1 MSFSARFVSP
11 LRLALLK
18 VSLLALALVSLLLPA
33 AVSAQQ
39 TFTGG
44 AIAVGRTQT
53 GPSNGTI
60 TISSPTGSSIATLK
74 IVLNGLTTDGT
85 ACTDGNCWSLL
96 PTSFYLK
103 APNGGPKLVLL
114 GGVGD
119 GIDGDDRIDS
129 GSGLVN
135 ATVTIQDGVS
145 AAPNDTAISPQGGSF
160 TYAPSSYFLGAGQTP
175 PLGSTADFPQTDGSA
190 TLTSRFGGIGIANG
204 DQWTLEIE
212 NGEGLTTPINISSW
226 QMIVTYASTT
236 PTSTAVSSSQNP
248 AFTASPN
255 NTVTLT
261 ATVSPASGPT
271 GTVAFTD
278 NGTTIS
284 GCGAVVLSGG
294 VAHCS
299 TTFAQGYHL
308 IEAAYSGGGGFGQ
321 SSGSLTQLVEVHPTA
336 NGSNSW
342 CNDASFSAPL
352 NGTPIAYPAVI
363 NISGYST
370 GTTVGNVTLELK
382 NVAQN
387 VALNGEFL
395 LVAPGGANNLDFLDS
410 AFLSTTLG
418 INLFISDSGSNT
430 PNYGTPVND
439 DTYVPFDGDT
449 QPFDSFPA
457 SNSPI
462 VDTNIPLVPGTI
474 NFAAPHGK
482 TNSMTLQQAF
492 SGAPANGDWALY
504 ATASNGSDALT
515 VGGWCITLDVN
526 SGVGTT
532 TSLSSTSQRA
542 SFGASVTLVATVTVQ
557 GTSTPVTSGTV
568 EFKDETT
575 GNVLASA
582 AILSGSGIATVATS
596 TLAEGDHKIL
606 ASYSGTG
613 SFNTSFA
620 TMYERIDHATAVSS
634 VNSNTW
640 QFCNAGAITLP
651 EGTSGPETPN
661 PSNVFVSNLPGTVNT
676 ATLTLNNFS
685 ILVGDQLD
693 NTASLVVGPTGAAL
707 DFFSN
712 TAGGTIE
719 DEALAGNYTFADSAS
734 GLVPSGSGNLNP
746 GTYKPT
752 SYVGTDSG
760 TDVFTAD
767 PGGFYTLPGSF
778 GYSASRGTST
788 FANKFG
794 GTNPDGT
801 WSLYFNSPNANL
813 NGTGAAG
820 GWCLNLTE
828 NLPTVSV
835 TKAHSGSFSQ
845 GQSNAA
851 FTVVIDNNGTNG
863 PTGDPTGTNPMKVTD
878 TLNSAFTYSTFS
890 GTNWSCSAVG
900 QVVTCTNDSA
910 IAEGSS
916 YPTLTI
922 DVNVSAGATGTVTN
936 KVSVSGAGV
945 SATSSNT
952 DTVTIDVPPVFTS
965 GASATFTV
973 GTAGSFVVTA
983 SGTPAPTFSETGA
996 LPTGVTLTN
1005 TGTIS
1010 GTPAAGTGGTY
1021 PITITAANGSNATQN
1036 FTLTVDQAPAIT
1048 SANNT
1053 TFATGTAGSFTV
1065 IASAFPTATFSET
1078 GALPSGVTFSSAGL
1092 LSGTPGAGA
1101 GGTYPITITAS
1112 NGVSPNATQSFTLT
1126 VNQAPVFTS
1135 ASSTT
1140 FTVGAAGAFIVTASG
1155 SPAATFSE
1163 TGALPSGVT
1172 LSSAGLL
1179 SGTPAAGTGGTY
1191 AITITAANG
1200 TNATQNFTLTV
1211 DQAPAITS
1219 ANNTTFAVG
1228 AAGSF
1233 TAIASGFPA
1242 VTFSETGALPSG
1254 VTFSSAGVLS
1264 GTPGAGAGGTYP
1276 ITITASNGVSPNA
1289 TQSFTLTVN
1298 QAPVFTSASSTTFT
1312 VGAAG
1317 AFIVAAS
1324 GNPAATF
1331 SETGAL
1337 PSGVTLSSAGLLSG
1351 TPAAGT
1357 GGTYAITI
1365 TAANGTNATQNFT
1378 LTVDQAPAITS
1389 ANNTTF
1395 SVGTAGSFTAT
1406 ATGFPSPGFTE
1417 TGALP
1422 TGVTFSSAGVL
1433 SGTPAAGSGGTY
1445 PITITASNGVGSNA
1459 TQSFTLTVNQALAIT
1474 SANNTTFTVGAAG
1487 TFTVTASGSPAPT
1500 FSETGALPSGVTLG
1514 SAGLLSGTPAAG
1526 SGGTYVITIT
1536 ASNGISPNATQNFT
1550 LTVDQA
1556 PAITSANS
1564 TTFTGG
1570 AAGSFTVIASG
1581 FPAPTFSET
1590 GALPTGVTLSA
1601 SGVLSGTPGA
1611 GTGGTY
1617 PITITASNGVNPN
1630 ATQSFTLTVSQT
1642 TATVTLSNLMQ
1653 TYSGAPLSATA
1664 TTVPTGLSVGLT
1676 YNSSSTAPTAA
1687 GSYAVVATVTSP
1699 GYTGTANG
1707 TLVIAKAPLTVTANN
1722 ASMAVGAAVPAFTAS
1737 YSGFVPGDSTA
1748 VLSGSPAYSTTATS
1762 SSPLGTYPI
1771 TITQGTLTAANYT
1784 FTFVNGTLTVVQAPT
1799 VVLTTTATLAGS
1811 AGAGYT
1817 ATVTVTNNG
1826 TGTASN
1832 VQLNSATLGSTT
1844 GSPLPQS
1851 LGAIAAGGSATVTVN
1866 FPGTAGS
1873 DGARAAETYA
1883 GTSSGGTFSAS
1894 IRAVLP

>member
-1140 FTVGAAGAFIVTASG
+1140 FTVGAAGAFIV
-1155 SPAATFSE
+1155 
-1163 TGALPSGVT
+1163 
-1172 LSSAGLL
+1172 
-1179 SGTPAAGTGGTY
+1179 
-1191 AITITAANG
+1191 
-1200 TNATQNFTLTV
+1200 
-1211 DQAPAITS
+1211 
-1219 ANNTTFAVG
+1219 
-1228 AAGSF
+1228 
-1233 TAIASGFPA
+1233 
-1242 VTFSETGALPSG
+1242 
-1254 VTFSSAGVLS
+1254 
-1264 GTPGAGAGGTYP
+1264 
-1276 ITITASNGVSPNA
+1276 
-1289 TQSFTLTVN
+1289 
-1298 QAPVFTSASSTTFT
+1298 
-1312 VGAAG
+1312 
-1317 AFIVAAS
+1317 AAS